1 MIIDEWHNDDR
12 WSSINYARLTLLCRH
27 IFRPIV
33 QITGQQSVAL
43 PASKGVLLH
52 TFKTHF
58 LPINQELQIV
68 EETIPA
74 LQWLPYVHLAK
85 FTTSIFNNAL
95 FWGML
100 CTPLMPW
107 RIPCLPSLSHST
119 QSWDLSFH
127 IILYVNI
134 MCTIIESA
142 NINFWTTSLATSL
155 SLPWSLYSL
164 GVQ

>member
-12 WSSINYARLTLLCRH
+12 RLSINYDRLMLLCRY

-33 QITGQQSVAL
+33 QISGQQSIAL
-43 PASKGVLLH
+43 RASEGVLLH
-52 TFKTHF
+52 TFKSHF
-58 LPINQELQIV
+58 LQINQELQIV

-119 QSWDLSFH
+119 QSRDLSFH

-134 MCTIIESA
+134 ICTIIENA
-142 NINFWTTSLATSL
+142 NINLWTRSLATSL
-155 SLPWSLYSL
+155 SLPWSLCSL